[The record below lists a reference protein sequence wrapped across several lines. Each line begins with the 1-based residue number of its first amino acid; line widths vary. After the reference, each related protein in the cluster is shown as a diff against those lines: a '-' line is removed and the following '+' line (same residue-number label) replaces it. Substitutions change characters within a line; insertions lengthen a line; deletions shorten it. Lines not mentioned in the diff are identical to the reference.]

1 MLAQSTEAE
10 ATQHATIFWG
20 LLDRPRD
27 NTPGLYSIFQQWK
40 PWINLLRPYGS
51 PPDPPH
57 LTLNYDRRD
66 DLSYEYE
73 YDNEVSMAV
82 WDVTTTNLFVG
93 QAGVAA
99 SVELSDEQLYWYRL
113 SAESTPHITLAI
125 RKGYEAKELGPM
137 VKTLL
142 EVEDWEPTQIAALTY
157 SPSHR
162 AYRLKIYTQECIHM
176 ERHEVDRHHGREKT
190 DHAYTVDMLRD
201 LPSDLWASHSQDVG
215 FCLKATPVTFEV
227 SSSVPVSRSQYP
239 IKPQAKGGVDK
250 AVEGL
255 KRAGVLE
262 PSQSLWNTPILPVS
276 KSSGEYRMAHDL
288 RTINAIT
295 TTALIPVPNPYT
307 AICNVSPEH
316 TWFTC
321 IDLANAFFCIP
332 LAESMRP
339 IFSFTIGG
347 EKLKYTRLPQGFSL
361 SPGIFNKVLREQL
374 EGVTLPV
381 GVVLIQYVD
390 DLLIAAPSAASCLE
404 ATRHLLVRL
413 HTSGFK
419 VSKKKLQCTRKEVT
433 FLGRVI
439 SPAGTGMSAAHQ
451 EHILNHP
458 KPKTVKDMLSFLGLT
473 GYSRHYIPEYN
484 PRTAELRKLI
494 NEKGMRNLTATLDW
508 TQAAEA
514 AFISLK
520 QSMSQV
526 TALAAASY
534 ALPFFL
540 DVSENEDTVNGI
552 LFQKKWGCRTILMY
566 VSVTLD
572 RVENREPPCMR
583 HAAGTARI
591 LNKISHIVMGHPL
604 TVLTTHSIVSFVNS
618 SAFTMTSTRQTR
630 LEKTLT
636 KAHITYT
643 HEGVNSADT
652 IGSGEP
658 HRCEER
664 IIQDVKLRIDLRD
677 EPIPQ
682 AENLFTDG
690 CCFRHP
696 QNGLQAAY
704 AVVKQKPEGNFEE
717 VSAGEV
723 TGKVSAQ
730 LAEVMGVIA
739 ALELSKGKDVNI
751 YTDSAYVHGVI
762 HVEMRQWLRAGFV
775 TSTNTPIKHEK
786 EIKRLAEAVMLPNKL
801 ALLKCK
807 GHNAENNY
815 LAWGNNAA
823 DKAAKEKAGYTP
835 WYQMLVL
842 KSADLLPAITDETL
856 KEAQEAGSPQD
867 KKLWSNR
874 GATNKEGI
882 WYSPDGRPVIP
893 PEWIRSMLK
902 EAHGPTHCGKT
913 QMNRH
918 LTHWWHPYLPDMIAN
933 HLEEC
938 VICLTHNIRA
948 TVKPHQGKFPLPK
961 MAGEEIII
969 DYTDMIDKVRGFR
982 YLLVVVDG
990 YTGWPEA
997 IPCRREDADSV
1008 IKFLVTHYIPLH
1020 GFPRKVRSDNGSHFK
1035 NHDLRTVEESLG
1047 LRHSFGAVYHP
1058 QSQGKMERMNQNLKQ
1073 KLSKACEETGMK
1085 WVDALPLALMSIRSS
1100 INKGTGFSP
1109 FKLTYGHQFPGPG
1122 ALSVGTEVEVLSSK
1136 PYFQQLKGLVA
1147 DFSTQVAEAKGGP
1160 EKHEANTAEFVW
1172 LKAIRPKWLRPR
1184 FSGPHRVMQ
1193 RTSHAV
1199 RLEGKGDIWYHWNQC
1214 AVGKPPGRTLDD
1226 IITDVVRAE
1235 EEEPEDNTP
1244 ITDPEVAI
1252 SGRAEED
1259 VEERP

>member
-1 MLAQSTEAE
+1 MSETPNTPVFIVAALSRGSGAE
-10 ATQHATIFWG
+10 ALMPSLLPAGSRWAAT
-20 LLDRPRD
+20 
-27 NTPGLYSIFQQWK
+27 
-40 PWINLLRPYGS
+40 LRRHGHHLGGS
-51 PPDPPH
+51 
-57 LTLNYDRRD
+57 T
-66 DLSYEYE
+66 DLRGWTSWTSSSSPATEP
-73 YDNEVSMAV
+73 
-82 WDVTTTNLFVG
+82 
-93 QAGVAA
+93 
-99 SVELSDEQLYWYRL
+99 
-113 SAESTPHITLAI
+113 SA
-125 RKGYEAKELGPM
+125 RWNG
-137 VKTLL
+137 
-142 EVEDWEPTQIAALTY
+142 
-157 SPSHR
+157 
-162 AYRLKIYTQECIHM
+162 
-176 ERHEVDRHHGREKT
+176 ER
-190 DHAYTVDMLRD
+190 
-201 LPSDLWASHSQDVG
+201 

-227 SSSVPVSRSQYP
+227 SSSVPVNRSQYP
-239 IKPQAKGGVDK
+239 IKAQAKGGVDK

-262 PSQSLWNTPILPVS
+262 PSQSVWNTPILPVS

-288 RTINAIT
+288 RTVNAIT

-307 AICNVSPEH
+307 AICNISPEH

-321 IDLANAFFCIP
+321 VDLANAFFCIP

-347 EKLKYTRLPQGFSL
+347 EKLQYTRLPQGFSL

-404 ATRHLLVRL
+404 ATRNLLVRL
-413 HTSGFK
+413 HASGFK

-433 FLGRVI
+433 FLDRVI
-439 SPAGTGMSAAHQ
+439 APAGTGMSAAHQ

-484 PRTAELRKLI
+484 PRTAELRTLI
-494 NEKGMRNLTATLDW
+494 NEKGMRNLTATLNW

-526 TALAAASY
+526 TALASASY

-540 DVSENEDTVNGI
+540 DVSENENTVNGI
-552 LFQKKWGCRTILMY
+552 VFQKKGGCRTILMY

-591 LNKISHIVMGHPL
+591 LNKISHIVMSHPL

-643 HEGVNSADT
+643 HEGVNSAYT

-664 IIQDVKLRIDLRD
+664 IIQDVKIRIDLRE
-677 EPIPQ
+677 EPMPH

-696 QNGLQAAY
+696 TDGLQAAY
-704 AVVKQKPEGNFEE
+704 AVGQFEE
-717 VSAGEV
+717 RAAGKV

-762 HVEMRQWLRAGFV
+762 HVEMRQWMRAGFV

-807 GHNAENNY
+807 GHNTENNY

-823 DKAAKEKAGYTP
+823 DKAAKDKAGYTP

-856 KEAQEAGSPQD
+856 KEAQVAGSPQD

-874 GATNKEGI
+874 GATNKDGI

-913 QMNRH
+913 QMSRH

-982 YLLVVVDG
+982 YLLVVVDA

-1058 QSQGKMERMNQNLKQ
+1058 QSQGKVERMNQNLKQ
-1073 KLSKACEETGMK
+1073 KLSKACEGTGMK
-1085 WVDALPLALMSIRSS
+1085 WLDALPLALMSIRSS

-1109 FKLTYGHQFPGPG
+1109 FELTHGHQFPGPG
-1122 ALSVGTEVEVLSSK
+1122 ALSVGKEIEVLSSK
-1136 PYFQQLKGLVA
+1136 PYFQQLKGLVV

-1160 EKHEANTAEFVW
+1160 EKHKANTAEFVW

-1226 IITDVVRAE
+1226 LITDVRRNG
-1235 EEEPEDNTP
+1235 PEGTRQSGVDQRFQMASVFSTGGWRVKAVIIP
-1244 ITDPEVAI
+1244 LVLGLLYLSKVALLDEAGAIPTTGGEGSRPSGGESKVLLSKGPDPEGKITPTGQSVPSDKDRLFPSTTRTFRGRLHGVESVSKDTV
-1252 SGRAEED
+1252 SGVPGLVTD
-1259 VEERP
+1259 DF